1 MNKSESIQKLTVALI
16 QLQREI
22 KGAEKDSD
30 NSFYHS
36 KYADLESCWKA
47 VRASLSNNGL
57 ALCQLVGEFD
67 TNGSQGLETI
77 LMHESGEWIS
87 GYASIP
93 LSKKDPHGAGSGI
106 TYLRRYGLA
115 AILGLLQVDDD
126 ANAAV
131 DEPDDSKRER
141 KKLKTPRKI
150 PSNPDE
156 PVLPPRDKFEK
167 GEEEYLNMDEESKLH
182 VNATASSIRAMY
194 MTGDEEMK
202 LKAYQ
207 EHIIGTNSD
216 FKLALTFVMKLD
228 TVIRASLKQIGE
240 KMLRDAANQMELS
253 PSGK

>member
-22 KGAEKDSD
+22 KGAEKGSE
-30 NSFYHS
+30 NPFYHS

-47 VRASLSNNGL
+47 VRPSLSNNGL

-67 TNGSQGLETI
+67 TNGSQGLETV

-93 LSKKDPHGAGSGI
+93 LAKKDPHGAGSGI

-131 DEPDDSKRER
+131 NEPDDSKKER

-150 PSNPDE
+150 PSDPDK
-156 PVLPPRDKFEK
+156 PVLPPRDSFER
-167 GEEEYLNMDEESKLH
+167 GEEEYLNMDEEGKLH
-182 VNATASSIRAMY
+182 VNATASLIRSMY
-194 MTGDEEMK
+194 MTGNEELK
-202 LKAYQ
+202 LQAYQ
-207 EHIIGTNSD
+207 VHILGSSSD
-216 FKLALTFVMKLD
+216 FKMALNFIMKTD
-228 TVIRASLKQIGE
+228 TVIRASLTQIGV
-240 KMLRDAANQMELS
+240 KLRREEADVPQ
-253 PSGK
+253 